1 MIKVQIYI
9 EDKLIDLYGDE
20 NIEVTSTLQD
30 IRDVGKVFTDFSQ
43 SFKVPASA
51 SNNIVFGHFYN
62 NNITTGGYDTR
73 NKKSAKIFINYIE
86 FRKGYIQLNGVQM
99 KNNKP
104 SSYDISF
111 YGSTVRLKDLIKED
125 KLTALC
131 DINKD
136 YNLSNYNH
144 EYSNSIVKNHFSG
157 IQDYTVNGDTKSG
170 AVIYPLITGKK
181 RLFYDSTLTTE
192 PENFSGNL
200 YDGTSDTTRGLE
212 FIDLKPAI
220 KAIHVIEAIEGHY
233 GIEFT
238 RDFFDTEAFTPLYMW
253 LSSASGNIIDYKFTG
268 KEMETI
274 QVTDIGSPDS
284 VGNWTVSDNDTI
296 DFTIA
301 ANPYG
306 TRLGKLALEVEV
318 TPITTDQNYTIK
330 AIDTITGDVL
340 SEINGSGTQTLK
352 RNFKYAQQYA
362 SRDYSIKFVVETYDN
377 ISFTARTR
385 VYKRSGNTQGTPT
398 TDDSWYD
405 ANNGASFSTIPEI
418 LMERHLPEMK
428 VIDFLS
434 GIFKMFNLI
443 AFFIDDETDADFGK
457 IKVMAL
463 DAFYADAPNNRTKGL
478 VDIQKYVDTTQH
490 YVQASLPYTT
500 IEFKYE
506 ETNTITMEHHT
517 QDYNKVFG
525 NSEYTPDDYTDSG
538 KKYEIKLPF
547 SHMKYEHLLDLGDDF
562 DTTGLQYGYAAGG
575 SFNPDTGNYSEE
587 NIKPLLFYGILTNG
601 TNGLVDSINWISG
614 TRTSITQYWRPSN
627 SNKTASQ
634 ASPAPHN
641 INFDVEFEEF
651 YLTDYSSVFEAEE
664 DTVEQQSPSNTL
676 FKKFYSNYIISS
688 LNPTKRIV
696 KMTAY
701 FPASL
706 LVKYKMNDQFKILD
720 DIYRINSIKTS
731 ITTGKTT
738 LELLSLNTSEI
749 AQ

>member
-86 FRKGYIQLNGVQM
+86 FRKGYVQLNGVQM

-131 DINKD
+131 DVNKD

-144 EYSNSIVKNHFSG
+144 EYNKSIVKNHFTG
-157 IQDYTVNGDTKSG
+157 IQDYTVNGETKSG
-170 AVIYPLITGKK
+170 AIIYPLITAKK
-181 RLFYDSTLTTE
+181 RLFYDSSLTTE

-212 FIDLKPAI
+212 FLDLKPAI
-220 KAIHVIEAIEGHY
+220 KAIHIIEAIEGHY

-238 RDFFDTEAFTPLYMW
+238 RDFFDTEAFTPLYIW

-274 QVTDIGSPDS
+274 QITDIGSPDS
-284 VGNWTVSDNDTI
+284 HKWTVSDNDTI
-296 DFTIA
+296 DFTISK
-301 ANPYG
+301 NPYG

-318 TPITTDQNYTIK
+318 TPISTDQNYTIK

-340 SEINGSGTQTLK
+340 SEVNGSGTQTLK

-385 VYKRSGNTQGTPT
+385 VYDRSGNTQGSPR
-398 TDDSWYD
+398 TDDSWHN

-418 LMERHLPEMK
+418 LIERHLPEMK
-428 VIDFLS
+428 VMDFLS
-434 GIFKMFNLI
+434 GIFKMFNLV

-457 IKVMAL
+457 IKVMTL

-478 VDIQKYVDTTQH
+478 VDIQKYVDASQH

-506 ETNTITMEHHT
+506 ETKTITMEHHT

-525 NSEYTPDDYTDSG
+525 NAEYTPDDYTDSG

-547 SHMKYEHLLDLGDDF
+547 SHLKYEHLLDLGDDF

-575 SFNPDTGNYSEE
+575 SFNSDTGNYSEE
-587 NIKPLLFYGILTNG
+587 NIKPLLFYGLYTTGIT
-601 TNGLVDSINWISG
+601 GLIDPINWISG
-614 TRTSITQYWRPSN
+614 TRASITSYWRPSN
-627 SNKTASQ
+627 SNKNNLSQ
-634 ASPAPHN
+634 TTPAPFN

-706 LVKYKMNDQFKILD
+706 LVRYKMNDQFKILD
-720 DIYRINSIKTS
+720 DVYRINSIKTS